1 VEVGQLNRLW
11 RFCGTAFSFFAFG
24 SGGLCLTIFW
34 FPLVNFFVRDN
45 SRKKAIAQVT
55 IRQTFRLFINM
66 MRWLGAL
73 DVVVEGRE
81 ELRKDKGCI
90 IIANHPS
97 LIDYVLITSLLPQC
111 VCIVKQSM
119 WTNLFARGSVTA
131 AGYIPN
137 TDTSD
142 MLSKC
147 DKTLKSGNVLLVF
160 PEGTRT
166 VPGQPLNLKRGAAH
180 IAVRT
185 QRDIR
190 LLHIQCNPSVLGKH
204 DKWYKVPNE
213 KPIFLVQVKEK
224 VNIQTYVEA
233 WPSDAIAARHL
244 TSYLSQKLVPKTD

>member
-1 VEVGQLNRLW
+1 MRQLNRFW

-24 SGGLCLTIFW
+24 VGGLCLTILW
-34 FPLVNFFVRDN
+34 FPLVSFFIRDDN
-45 SRKKAIAQVT
+45 RRKKIAQVT
-55 IRQTFRLFINM
+55 IRQTFRLFVNL

-81 ELRKDKGCI
+81 ELQKDKGCI

-111 VCIVKQSM
+111 DCIVKQSM

-137 TDTSD
+137 TDTVD

-147 DKTLKSGNVLLVF
+147 DKTLKSGNVLLIF

-185 QRDIR
+185 HCEIR
-190 LLHIQCNPSVLGKH
+190 ILHIQCNPSILGKH
-204 DKWYKVPNE
+204 EKWYKIPNE

-224 VNIQTYVEA
+224 VSIQKFVEGC
-233 WPSDAIAARHL
+233 PSDTIAARHL
-244 TSYLSQKLVPKTD
+244 TEYLSQKLVPKTV

>member
-1 VEVGQLNRLW
+1 MRQLNRLW
-11 RFCGTAFSFFAFG
+11 RFCGTTFSFFAFG
-24 SGGLCLTIFW
+24 VGGLCLTILW
-34 FPLVNFFVRDN
+34 FPLVNSFVREN
-45 SRKKAIAQVT
+45 KRRKTIAQVT

-66 MRWLGAL
+66 MRWLGAI

-81 ELRKDKGCI
+81 ELKNDKGCI

-111 VCIVKQSM
+111 DCIVKQSM
-119 WTNLFARGSVTA
+119 WTNPFTRGSVTA

-137 TDTSD
+137 TDTGD

-147 DKTLKSGNVLLVF
+147 ENTLKSGNVLLIF

-166 VPGQPLNLKRGAAH
+166 VPGQPLNIKRGAAH

-185 QRDIR
+185 HSEIR
-190 LLHIQCNPSVLGKH
+190 LLHIQCNPSILGKH
-204 DKWYKVPNE
+204 EKWYKTPNE

-224 VNIQTYVEA
+224 VSIQKFVEGCS
-233 WPSDAIAARHL
+233 SDAIAARHL
-244 TSYLSQKLVPKTD
+244 TEYLSQKLLPETA